1 MSRPRIA
8 QTDDQIGFHWLSP
21 TGQPIGLGDL
31 VLVDDEPD
39 RLVPTHL
46 EALDDALIA
55 AARRFADWLGGARS
69 PLIGPERDD
78 LRTLNH
84 TLERLNHEYAIA
96 LTRTGLPVE
105 IRSGLIIGTSALIAI
120 HARMALGTA
129 GPTPLAGQL
138 ADPRL
143 GVVAGLG
150 QFHQVS
156 ADEPWRGGRWVVQA
170 DDGSRYPLTLSM
182 LLFDSSG
189 VNKDAALQEHR
200 EALSSLTKPEVADG
214 LSEQESLAMAG
225 AVEWLL
231 FDWLT
236 AHRES
241 ADSAAIEIRNE
252 RIEDAA
258 MIVAAAAAVARL
270 HATVDPAILRP
281 GPA

>member
-8 QTDDQIGFHWLSP
+8 QTDDQIGFYWLSP
-21 TGQPIGLGDL
+21 VGEPIGLADL
-31 VLVDDEPD
+31 VLLDDEPD

-55 AARRFADWLGGARS
+55 AAHRFGDRLGGGRG
-69 PLIGPERDD
+69 PLVGTERDD
-78 LRTLNH
+78 VRALNH
-84 TLERLNHEYAIA
+84 TLERLNHEYASA
-96 LTRTGLPVE
+96 LVRTGLPVE

-156 ADEPWRGGRWVVQA
+156 ADQPWRGGRWVVQA

-200 EALSSLTKPEVADG
+200 QALSSLTTPDVADG
-214 LSEQESLAMAG
+214 LNPEETMVMAG

-241 ADSAAIEIRNE
+241 AESAAIEIRNE

-258 MIVAAAAAVARL
+258 MIVSAAAAVARL
-270 HATVDPAILRP
+270 HATVDPTILDL
-281 GPA
+281 GSA